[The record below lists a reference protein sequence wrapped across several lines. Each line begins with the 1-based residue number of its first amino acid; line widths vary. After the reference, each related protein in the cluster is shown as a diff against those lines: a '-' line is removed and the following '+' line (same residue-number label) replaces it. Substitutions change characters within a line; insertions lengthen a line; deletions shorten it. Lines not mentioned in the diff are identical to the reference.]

1 MSGGRESE
9 IRLKGLCFIRKVCFL
24 PLCKDW
30 KISRLKRDNAL
41 QNCEYIN
48 IVRIPESLFVASV
61 FVISDIGDPHVYFL
75 LSVD

>member
-1 MSGGRESE
+1 MLYS
-9 IRLKGLCFIRKVCFL
+9 KVCFL

-30 KISRLKRDNAL
+30 KISRLKQDNAL

-48 IVRIPESLFVASV
+48 IVRILESFFVASV
-61 FVISDIGDPHVYFL
+61 FVMSDTGDPHVYFL